1 MSKLPRRSK
10 RSRRVRKINGI
21 DPDMQLTPEQA
32 CAYAAKRDVHININI
47 LKLLRRDGKGPRYW
61 KIGHWVKYTPR
72 TLNPYIET
80 RKPRL
85 INPAEQVKE
94 RR

>member
-47 LKLLRRDGKGPRYW
+47 LKLLRRDGKGPQFLRVEGRF
-61 KIGHWVKYTPR
+61 IRYTPHF
-72 TLNPYIET
+72 LDPFIEARLPRVIDPSQR
-80 RKPRL
+80 RK
-85 INPAEQVKE
+85 
-94 RR
+94 